1 MHASFPAVG
10 IGSRSWLFG
19 VATGFVLALGSLLAA
34 PALADP
40 PGRVGR
46 LGDLQGQVWMYS
58 PEAGEWINAVR
69 NRPVT
74 TGDRVATDGGAHAE
88 VQVGSSTLRLDGST
102 ELEVLQLDD
111 DTMRYQL
118 HGGSVAA
125 RLRTREAAREF
136 ELHTAEG
143 RFRAQSAGHFRFD
156 RIDEISHVTAW
167 RGQLL
172 FEGDGTAVTVMSDQR
187 AEVWKDPRTQYTL
200 TAPVRDAFSDWVA
213 ARDQADERSA
223 STRYVSPEM
232 TGVEDLDRHGR
243 WEQSP
248 EYGPLWIP
256 YAVSPGW
263 APYRYGHWTYI
274 RPWGWTW
281 VDDARWGFAPFHY
294 GRWVR
299 HRGAWCWAP
308 GNYVARPVYAP
319 ALVGWIG
326 GPRASFSIGIGSGP
340 SVGWFPLG
348 PREFYVPG
356 YAVSPRYA
364 HNVNVTHIGNNPDG
378 AVQRPPF
385 VNRGPHGVT
394 VVPSTV
400 VMNRQPV
407 GPAMALTTDP
417 NVARQIT
424 GAPVQAQPPVAAP
437 TEPPRIDVRR
447 GVPRER
453 THGPM
458 VGGPNAAHAPDQAF
472 GRTRVPGS
480 SVPLAAPV
488 APATPPPPVTPT
500 PPAATPTPPAAA
512 VVPPGVRVWR
522 GDEHV
527 GHAPPRVRRGA
538 EAQPSMNTSP
548 GVRPAAP
555 TPSPREQVVAPPV
568 RPVTPP
574 AAPPPAA
581 VAAPPARPVTPV
593 PAETSPASRGQH
605 DGRLPLQVRQEQIRP
620 FISRPVPQPVQPAP
634 APPQVNVPRPAPPT
648 PPPSQG
654 RERRSDQPQAD
665 RREERR
671 DDRGRRG

>member
-1 MHASFPAVG
+1 M
-10 IGSRSWLFG
+10 
-19 VATGFVLALGSLLAA
+19 
-34 PALADP
+34 
-40 PGRVGR
+40 
-46 LGDLQGQVWMYS
+46 
-58 PEAGEWINAVR
+58 R

-74 TGDRVATDGGAHAE
+74 TGDRVATDGGARAE

-143 RFRAQSAGHFRFD
+143 RFRPQSAGHFRFD
-156 RIDEISHVTAW
+156 RIDETSHVTAW

-172 FEGDGTAVTVMSDQR
+172 FEGDDTAVTVMSGQR

-200 TAPVRDAFSDWVA
+200 TTPGARRVLRLGGRARPSRRAQRVDPLCL
-213 ARDQADERSA
+213 ARDDRRRRPRPPWPLGTESRVRRAVDSVRGVAGLGPVSLRPLGLHPA
-223 STRYVSPEM
+223 VGLDLGRRCALGLRAVPLRPLGAAPRGVVLGAGHATSRGRSTRRRS
-232 TGVEDLDRHGR
+232 
-243 WEQSP
+243 S
-248 EYGPLWIP
+248 
-256 YAVSPGW
+256 A
-263 APYRYGHWTYI
+263 
-274 RPWGWTW
+274 W
-281 VDDARWGFAPFHY
+281 V
-294 GRWVR
+294 
-299 HRGAWCWAP
+299 
-308 GNYVARPVYAP
+308 
-319 ALVGWIG
+319 G

-348 PREFYVPG
+348 PREVYVPG

-378 AVQRPPF
+378 AVQRTPY

-458 VGGPNAAHAPDQAF
+458 VGGPNAAHAPDHAF

-488 APATPPPPVTPT
+488 APVTPPPAVTLT
-500 PPAATPTPPAAA
+500 PPAATPTPRRCCGGRATRCS
-512 VVPPGVRVWR
+512 GV
-522 GDEHV
+522 
-527 GHAPPRVRRGA
+527 
-538 EAQPSMNTSP
+538 
-548 GVRPAAP
+548 
-555 TPSPREQVVAPPV
+555 
-568 RPVTPP
+568 
-574 AAPPPAA
+574 
-581 VAAPPARPVTPV
+581 AR
-593 PAETSPASRGQH
+593 
-605 DGRLPLQVRQEQIRP
+605 
-620 FISRPVPQPVQPAP
+620 
-634 APPQVNVPRPAPPT
+634 
-648 PPPSQG
+648 
-654 RERRSDQPQAD
+654 
-665 RREERR
+665 
-671 DDRGRRG
+671 